1 MGLFVTNTKPFK
13 CAGRALLLV
22 AAALLATGCAN
33 KPAFKPADVFQQ
45 AMNVQ
50 KQEQALNSQEHVPN
64 LAVRKQSALHMSQA
78 PTSLIAPTTVLAPA
92 AANRLEWQ
100 FAANTHELTDQQR
113 IELYGLLQHVE
124 VLENYRLSIE
134 IGPDWL
140 SSYKRGNSLR
150 PFVPRGLSIQQHYR
164 AQMAPHSLVLTLEQ
178 KPNEVRYEQ

>member
-22 AAALLATGCAN
+22 MVALMATGCAN

-50 KQEQALNSQEHVPN
+50 KQEQAHASPAQ
-64 LAVRKQSALHMSQA
+64 
-78 PTSLIAPTTVLAPA
+78 TSLIAPAEG
-92 AANRLEWQ
+92 NRLEWQ

>member
-1 MGLFVTNTKPFK
+1 MGLFVTNTNNNTKPFK

-33 KPAFKPADVFQQ
+33 KLAFKPADVFQQ

-50 KQEQALNSQEHVPN
+50 KQEQAQ
-64 LAVRKQSALHMSQA
+64 
-78 PTSLIAPTTVLAPA
+78 TSLIAPTTISAPA
-92 AANRLEWQ
+92 ADNRLEWQ
-100 FAANTHELTDQQR
+100 FAEHDHQLNHQQR
-113 IELYGLLQHVE
+113 IELYGLLQQVE

>member
-1 MGLFVTNTKPFK
+1 MGLFVTNTSNNTKPFK
-13 CAGRALLLV
+13 CAGRVLLV
-22 AAALLATGCAN
+22 MAALIATGCAN
-33 KPAFKPADVFQQ
+33 KSAFKPADVFQQ

-50 KQEQALNSQEHVPN
+50 KQEQAHASPAQ
-64 LAVRKQSALHMSQA
+64 
-78 PTSLIAPTTVLAPA
+78 TSLIAPTTVLAA
-92 AANRLEWQ
+92 VSGNRLEWQ
-100 FAANTHELTDQQR
+100 FADNTHELTDQQR

-178 KPNEVRYEQ
+178 KSNEVRYEQ